1 MITTKPVGV
10 KVDATS
16 TDVSP
21 VTHTALVDMNSEST
35 HDMPFT
41 VQRGNINSPVPIIMI
56 IRKLAARM
64 SEGFVRRPSNRTSP
78 LERLKKENTSSRT
91 R

>member
-1 MITTKPVGV
+1 M
-10 KVDATS
+10 DATS

-41 VQRGNINSPVPIIMI
+41 VQRGNINNPVPIIMI
-56 IRKLAARM
+56 IRKLAAKI